1 MLTHAAWIQGRFVL
15 AMSCVFALLAG
26 CASGPKTVMRD
37 GPPTVPPP
45 AAVLA
50 EVKVEPQVEPIRQ
63 GGPNKPYSVL
73 GQSYRPMTDDIAWSE
88 QGMASW
94 YGKKFHGRRTASG
107 ELYSMYGMTAA
118 HRTLPIPSYVR
129 VRHARTG
136 KSVVLRVNDR
146 GPFAR
151 DRVIDVS
158 YAAAVQLGLV
168 GPGVGEVTVE
178 RLTFDAIRT
187 GAWRQDGDL
196 GVPLPDAAPPVA
208 VAAVAT
214 MEAPTTGSLA
224 TPAAE
229 PMPGAALP
237 LAATATSLPTPRDLP
252 TSPAYTPAARG
263 FWVQLAALS
272 RREGVE
278 RIQQQVARDLEGLLP
293 MLAVFHESA
302 LYKLKIGPFASRHEA
317 QEAAGRARQA
327 LQVQPLLVFRR

>member
-1 MLTHAAWIQGRFVL
+1 MVAGMLTHAAWIRGRFVL
-15 AMSCVFALLAG
+15 AVSCMLALLAG
-26 CASGPKTVMRD
+26 CASGPQTVTRD
-37 GPPTVPPP
+37 GPPASPPL

-50 EVKVEPQVEPIRQ
+50 EAKVEPQVEPIRQ

-73 GQSYRPMTDDIAWSE
+73 GQSYEPLTGDVAWSE
-88 QGMASW
+88 QGVASW

-136 KSVVLRVNDR
+136 KSVILRVNDR

-158 YAAAVQLGLV
+158 YAAAVQLGIV
-168 GPGVGEVTVE
+168 GAGVGRVTVE
-178 RLTFDAIRT
+178 RLTFEDIRT

-196 GVPLPDAAPPVA
+196 GMP
-208 VAAVAT
+208 
-214 MEAPTTGSLA
+214 GG
-224 TPAAE
+224 E
-229 PMPGAALP
+229 PMPSVAMAALP
-237 LAATATSLPTPRDLP
+237 AEVMPVSVPATQPAPQPTPRDLP